1 MTRCRFEY
9 VDRCRNDQVPIWPD
23 TEFRCL
29 GRVDCSCSTCA
40 LCCVTLI
47 TNSVIRKGPICDYHK
62 QNISTD
68 VFNVT
73 CLMRLKTFLHIWMF
87 KDTLWYYHLVLIYIT
102 CNMCYLSCV
111 STLSAIDCCL
121 MPHGQFFQ
129 LYHDED
135 KLLSMRWKG
144 CPLY

>member
-1 MTRCRFEY
+1 M
-9 VDRCRNDQVPIWPD
+9 PIWPD

-29 GRVDCSCSTCA
+29 GRVDCSCSTCTI
-40 LCCVTLI
+40 CCVTLI

-102 CNMCYLSCV
+102 CNMCLSIMCINIV
-111 STLSAIDCCL
+111 SDWLLFNATWTIFSGISWR
-121 MPHGQFFQ
+121 GQVTFNEMKRMSFV
-129 LYHDED
+129 LD
-135 KLLSMRWKG
+135 WFI
-144 CPLY
+144 